1 MNLSLDKEYKCRNGW
16 EAHIRDRSEA
26 TVGTFYFLGEINSQ
40 ICGWWIN
47 CTWNEDGQS
56 WYGPQ
61 LDLVEESNG

>member
-16 EAHIRDRSEA
+16 DAHTRDHQVTAGR
-26 TVGTFYFLGEINSQ
+26 FCLLGDIYSP
-40 ICGWWIN
+40 IGGFWIN